1 MDGVLESVLWASLIL
16 VAYTFCGYPLLLAV
30 WSWLKP
36 HALITRAPI
45 TPAVS
50 IVIAAWNEAPRLVAR
65 INNCLEQRYPS
76 DHLEIIIVS
85 DGSTDDTFSVV
96 SAFDHRRVRLVQL
109 EKREG
114 KAAALNAGVSTAEGE
129 IIVFADARQRF
140 APDVVARLVSHF
152 SDPAVGTVTGELV
165 LESEKGLPDGKGM
178 GLYWTIEKAIRSME
192 SAIDSVVGAT
202 GAIYA
207 IRKELY
213 RPLKSGTILD
223 DLVVPMTIAM
233 QGFRV
238 VFDRQAIAVDQ
249 LAGDYRQEFRRKV
262 RTLAGNYQ
270 AFRWYPNW
278 LSPKQNR
285 LFIQVV
291 SHKVCRLAAPFA
303 LLLLFST
310 SLALVSSGYVYLFVL
325 QVLGYT
331 IALVGWMLMC
341 IGVRERVTAA
351 AFSFC
356 LLNYAALVGAVLF
369 FRGRLYLSEVRD
381 LNLWRK
387 AA

>member
-1 MDGVLESVLWASLIL
+1 MDSVFESLLWASLIL
-16 VAYTFCGYPLLLAV
+16 VAYTFCGYPLLLAL

-36 HALITRAPI
+36 QALITRAPI

-129 IIVFADARQRF
+129 IVVFTDARQRF

-152 SDPAVGTVTGELV
+152 PDPAVGAVTGELV
-165 LESEKGLPDGKGM
+165 LESEKGLPEGKGM

-213 RPLKSGTILD
+213 RPLQPGTILD
-223 DLVVPMTIAM
+223 DVVVPMTIVM

-249 LAGDYRQEFRRKV
+249 LSGDYRQEFRRKV

-285 LFIQVV
+285 LYIQFV

-303 LLLLFST
+303 LLILFIT
-310 SLALVSSGYVYLFVL
+310 SLTLVSSGYASLFVM
-325 QVLGYT
+325 QVLAYT
-331 IALVGWMLMC
+331 MALAGWMLLRL
-341 IGVRERVTAA
+341 GVRERVTAA

-356 LLNYAALVGAVLF
+356 LLNYAALVGAVRF
-369 FRGRLYLSEVRD
+369 FRGDQD
-381 LNLWRK
+381 LWK
-387 AA
+387 KTS

>member
-1 MDGVLESVLWASLIL
+1 MDRVFESMLWTSLIL
-16 VAYTFCGYPLLLAV
+16 VAYTFCGYPLLLAL

-36 HALITRAPI
+36 QALITRAPI

-76 DHLEIIIVS
+76 DHLEVIIVS

-129 IIVFADARQRF
+129 IVVFTDARQRF

-152 SDPAVGTVTGELV
+152 PDPAVGAVTGELV
-165 LESEKGLPDGKGM
+165 LESEKGLPEGKGM

-192 SAIDSVVGAT
+192 SAVDSVVGAT

-213 RPLKSGTILD
+213 RPLQPGTILD
-223 DLVVPMTIAM
+223 DVVVPMTIAM

-291 SHKVCRLAAPFA
+291 SHKLCRLAAPFT
-303 LLLLFST
+303 LLLLFIT
-310 SLALVSSGYVYLFVL
+310 SLALFSSGYASLFVL
-325 QVLGYT
+325 QILAYT
-331 IALVGWMLMC
+331 MALVGWMLLRL
-341 IGVRERVTAA
+341 GVRERVTAA

-356 LLNYAALVGAVLF
+356 LLNYAALMGAVRF
-369 FRGRLYLSEVRD
+369 FRGDQD
-381 LNLWRK
+381 LWK
-387 AA
+387 KTS

>member
-1 MDGVLESVLWASLIL
+1 MDSVFESLLWASLIL
-16 VAYTFCGYPLLLAV
+16 VAYTFCGYPLLLAL
-30 WSWLKP
+30 WSSLKQ
-36 HALITRAPI
+36 HALIARALI
-45 TPAVS
+45 THADS
-50 IVIAAWNEAPRLVAR
+50 ILIAASNQAPRLVAR

-76 DHLEIIIVS
+76 DHLEVIIVS

-129 IIVFADARQRF
+129 IVVFTDARQRF

-152 SDPAVGTVTGELV
+152 SDSAVGAVTGELV
-165 LESEKGLPDGKGM
+165 LESEKGLPDGNGV
-178 GLYWTIEKAIRSME
+178 GLYWTIEKLIRSME

-213 RPLKSGTILD
+213 RPLKLGTILD
-223 DLVVPMTIAM
+223 DVVVPMTIAM

-238 VFDRQAIAVDQ
+238 VCDRQAIAVDQ
-249 LAGDYRQEFRRKV
+249 LAGDYRQEFQRKV

-278 LSPKQNR
+278 LSPNQNR
-285 LFIQVV
+285 LYIQVV
-291 SHKVCRLAAPFA
+291 SHKVCRLVAPFA
-303 LLLLFST
+303 LLLLFIT
-310 SLALVSSGYVYLFVL
+310 SLALVSSDYAYLFVL
-325 QVLGYT
+325 QALGYT
-331 IALVGWMLMC
+331 MALVGWMLMYL
-341 IGVRERVTAA
+341 GVRERVTAA
-351 AFSFC
+351 AFSLC

-369 FRGRLYLSEVRD
+369 LHGRLYLSELRA